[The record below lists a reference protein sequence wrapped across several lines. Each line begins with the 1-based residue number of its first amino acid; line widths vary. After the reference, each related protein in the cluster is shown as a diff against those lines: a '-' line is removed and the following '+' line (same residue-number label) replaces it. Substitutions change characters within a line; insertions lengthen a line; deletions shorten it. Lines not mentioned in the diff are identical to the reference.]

1 MLSKRRCP
9 HTGVVNYFFTTEP
22 HLAVASVIKGAQA
35 GYLWRCYAD
44 PCEAGGREDDLTTA
58 ERRVVELCHRV
69 ARNDASRRFDAA

>member
-44 PCEAGGREDDLTTA
+44 HVRLAGARTIDRGGA
-58 ERRVVELCHRV
+58 PGRRVCHRV
-69 ARNDASRRFDAA
+69 ARNDASRWFDAA